1 MEKLGKEKKSF
12 VAWRKTKIEI
22 SLKETSNSTW
32 EDLCFLEV
40 DSVDRVGKVSLGMI
54 LVNSRKCRFVG
65 GMCEAGM
72 KSMKSAKMETQ
83 ILFN

>member
-1 MEKLGKEKKSF
+1 MEKHGREKKSF
-12 VAWRKTKIEI
+12 VAWRQTKIEI

-40 DSVDRVGKVSLGMI
+40 DSVDIFGKVSLGMI
-54 LVNSRKCRFVG
+54 LVNSGKCRFVG

>member
-1 MEKLGKEKKSF
+1 LEKLGREKKSF
-12 VAWRKTKIEI
+12 VAWRQTKIEI

-40 DSVDRVGKVSLGMI
+40 DSVDRFGKVSLGMI
-54 LVNSRKCRFVG
+54 LVNYGKCRFVG

-83 ILFN
+83 KIFN